1 MGKLRKKEVNHLKTA
16 YEKLFKHFKF
26 VDVLELKNRLAM
38 GPILTYASREN
49 GEISDID
56 MSFYEKRVGGVGM
69 VIVGPAFI
77 TENGQ
82 VAHGQI
88 GIHRDHVI
96 RKLHQLTQIIHKRGA
111 KAILQLSHGGRKC
124 VEMENEWKA
133 ISPSEKPHKRKGKKP
148 VQMNERDMTYIVQAF
163 GEATTRAIE
172 AGFDGVEIDG
182 GNECLLQQFTSRQAN
197 ERSDSYGGSAE
208 NRFTFVLEV
217 IREVT
222 RRAAHGGKPFI
233 VGYTLAPKEN
243 GYLGNKEE
251 DTLEGIDRLIQTE
264 VDYLHISALHEPNSK
279 REENSSLLSSIIKH
293 VNHRVPL
300 VSTGGLTATEVAE
313 AFHQGLALITIE
325 QALVVE
331 PDWVEKVINS
341 DEPAFMDAASLDKD
355 VSLPPGVLAHWKDM
369 HRNDRHY

>member
-1 MGKLRKKEVNHLKTA
+1 MKTA

-26 VDVLELKNRLAM
+26 VDALEMKNRLAM

-56 MSFYEKRVGGVGM
+56 MSFYEKRVGGVST
-69 VIVGPAFI
+69 VIIGPAFI

-88 GIHRDHVI
+88 GIHRDQVI
-96 RKLHQLTQIIHKRGA
+96 RKLHQLTQMIHRRGA

-124 VEMENEWKA
+124 VEMENKWQA

-148 VQMNERDMTYIVQAF
+148 VQMTERDITYIVQAF
-163 GEATTRAIE
+163 GEATTRAME

-182 GNECLLQQFTSRQAN
+182 GNECLLQQFISRQAN

-208 NRFTFVLEV
+208 NRFTFALEV

-222 RRAAHGGKPFI
+222 RRAAHAGKPFI
-233 VGYTLAPKEN
+233 VGYTLAPKEK
-243 GYLGNKEE
+243 GYLGNKVE
-251 DTLEGIDRLIQTE
+251 DTFEWIDRLVYTE
-264 VDYLHISALHEPNSK
+264 IDYLHISALHEPTSK
-279 REENSSLLSSIIKH
+279 REENRSLLSSIIKH

-300 VSTGGLTATEVAE
+300 VGTGGLTATEVAK
-313 AFHQGLALITIE
+313 AFEQGLALITIE
-325 QALVVE
+325 QALVVQ

-341 DEPAFMDAASLDKD
+341 DEPASMDGTSLDKD
-355 VSLPPGVLAHWKDM
+355 VSLPPEVLAHWQDM
-369 HRNDRHY
+369 HKNDRSY

>member
-1 MGKLRKKEVNHLKTA
+1 MKTA

-26 VDVLELKNRLAM
+26 VDALEMKNRLAM

-56 MSFYEKRVGGVGM
+56 MSFYEKRVGGVST
-69 VIVGPAFI
+69 VIIGPAFI

-88 GIHRDHVI
+88 GIHRDQVI
-96 RKLHQLTQIIHKRGA
+96 RKLHQLTQMIHRRGA

-124 VEMENEWKA
+124 VEMENKWQA

-148 VQMNERDMTYIVQAF
+148 VQMTERDITYIVQAF
-163 GEATTRAIE
+163 GEATTRAME

-182 GNECLLQQFTSRQAN
+182 GNECLLQQFISRQAN

-208 NRFTFVLEV
+208 NRFTFALEV

-222 RRAAHGGKPFI
+222 RRAAHAGKPFI
-233 VGYTLAPKEN
+233 VGYTLAPKEK
-243 GYLGNKEE
+243 GYLGNKVK
-251 DTLEGIDRLIQTE
+251 DTFEWIDRLVYTE
-264 VDYLHISALHEPNSK
+264 IDYLHISALHEPTSK
-279 REENSSLLSSIIKH
+279 REENRSLLSSIIKH

-300 VSTGGLTATEVAE
+300 VGTGGLTATEVAE
-313 AFHQGLALITIE
+313 AFEQGLALITIE
-325 QALVVE
+325 QALVVQ

-341 DEPAFMDAASLDKD
+341 DEPGSMDGTSLDKD
-355 VSLPPGVLAHWKDM
+355 VSLPPEVLAHWQDM
-369 HRNDRHY
+369 HKNDRPY